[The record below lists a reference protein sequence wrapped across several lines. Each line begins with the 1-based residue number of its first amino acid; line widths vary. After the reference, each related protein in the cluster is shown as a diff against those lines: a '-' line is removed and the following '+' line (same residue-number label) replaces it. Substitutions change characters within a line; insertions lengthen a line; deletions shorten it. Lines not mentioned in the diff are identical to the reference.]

1 MVVLER
7 AVKFEEVDAAGL
19 VFFGRYASYAHE
31 AIERLFAPLEGGYA
45 GLIRER
51 KIGVPVV
58 RLEADYVRPLRFG
71 DVVRIEAAVER
82 LGERS
87 GVFGFRLRRHGDGD
101 DAPCATVR
109 LTFVVTDLEAMVSC
123 DMPHDMRTLLLEHL
137 AANGSA

>member
-45 GLIRER
+45 GLITER
-51 KIGVPVV
+51 KLGVPVV
-58 RLEADYVRPLRFG
+58 RLETDYIRPLRFG
-71 DVVRIEAAVER
+71 DVVRIEATVER

-87 GVFGFRLRRHGDGD
+87 GVFGFRLMRHGD

-123 DMPHDMRTLLLEHL
+123 DMPHDVRTLLLEHL